1 MFHLLFLRIREA
13 VVSEE
18 CNKKLNKVKKAGV
31 AAAYYT
37 MYNIS
42 DGSYFITEQFT
53 GIMIPR

>member
-18 CNKKLNKVKKAGV
+18 CNKKAGV

>member
-18 CNKKLNKVKKAGV
+18 CNKKLNKAGV